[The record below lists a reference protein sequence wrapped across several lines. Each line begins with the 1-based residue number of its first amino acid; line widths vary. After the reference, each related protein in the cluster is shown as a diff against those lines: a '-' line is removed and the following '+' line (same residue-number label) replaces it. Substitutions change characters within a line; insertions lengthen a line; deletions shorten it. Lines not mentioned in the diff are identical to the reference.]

1 MANTKTAKE
10 NIVINER
17 NRQRNLLVRSGM
29 RTRIKQAR
37 EAINAGAENCE
48 SIVKL
53 ALVTIDKSVSKGVS
67 HKNYAA
73 RNKSRL
79 VTLLNKGGSTTAA
92 KTPSKGKKT
101 TKETKVT
108 TKAATKAATKSTS
121 KATATKAT
129 ASSKSTTKTKAATS
143 ASKSKTETPSKD

>member
-37 EAINAGAENCE
+37 EAIDAGAENCE

-53 ALVTIDKSVSKGVS
+53 ALVTIDKSVSKGVA

-79 VTLLNKGGSTTAA
+79 VTLLNKVGSTSAA

-108 TKAATKAATKSTS
+108 TKAATKSTS